1 MHLIKY
7 IDPKPTPP
15 IMRCMLLADR
25 SKSLNFTNKG
35 NVIRSLK
42 LNRLK
47 QDYLKLNH
55 WQLPIGCPHFKSSPP
70 VAPPLA
76 SVHRSLNH
84 TRSTHNTRKKKVI
97 IAPSCVTSRVVA
109 RNLQLIP
116 ALYSETAVA
125 RLRSPPD
132 DLIRPIS
139 ETVLQKET
147 LKDHRPAPS
156 ITCRPTVEMDQNT
169 HRLQCLPC
177 SSDIK

>member
-84 TRSTHNTRKKKVI
+84 TRSTHNTRKKKSDYCAVLCHFKG
-97 IAPSCVTSRVVA
+97 SCKKLAT
-109 RNLQLIP
+109 NTCFI
-116 ALYSETAVA
+116 
-125 RLRSPPD
+125 LRDCSG
-132 DLIRPIS
+132 
-139 ETVLQKET
+139 E
-147 LKDHRPAPS
+147 
-156 ITCRPTVEMDQNT
+156 IT
-169 HRLQCLPC
+169 
-177 SSDIK
+177 